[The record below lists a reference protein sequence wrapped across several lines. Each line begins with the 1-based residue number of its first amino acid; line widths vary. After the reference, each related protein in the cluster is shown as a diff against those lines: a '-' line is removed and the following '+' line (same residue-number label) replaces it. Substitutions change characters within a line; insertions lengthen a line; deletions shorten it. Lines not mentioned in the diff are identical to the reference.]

1 MELTPRRAA
10 ILGALLLLVP
20 GMLVAQS
27 NEQIDRLL
35 SQDPA
40 QLGQA
45 AYLVLT
51 AAGLIEEDSSP
62 GEALV
67 AAQERGIV
75 SAEGQVDDPLQFG
88 EFAYMLTDSF
98 GVSGGLMYRL
108 IPGPRYAAR
117 EVVYQGWS
125 RSRRAP
131 REELSGDAVARI
143 MSVYLNQEGG
153 AR

>member
-1 MELTPRRAA
+1 MVLTRRHAV
-10 ILGALLLLVP
+10 ILGAFLLLVP
-20 GMLVAQS
+20 GALFAQS

-40 QLGQA
+40 QVGQA

-51 AAGLIEEDSSP
+51 AAGLIEEDSSA

-67 AAQERGIV
+67 AAQERGLV
-75 SAEGQVDDPLQFG
+75 SAQGQVDDPLQFG
-88 EFAYMLTDSF
+88 QFAYMLTDSF

-125 RSRRAP
+125 RTRRAP
-131 REELSGDAVARI
+131 GEKLSGDTVVRI
-143 MSVYLNQEGG
+143 MSVYLNEEGG
-153 AR
+153 AQ

>member
-1 MELTPRRAA
+1 MVPTRRHAV
-10 ILGALLLLVP
+10 ILGVILLLVP
-20 GMLVAQS
+20 GALFAQS
-27 NEQIDRLL
+27 NEEIDRLL
-35 SQDPA
+35 SQEPA

-62 GEALV
+62 GEALA

-75 SAEGQVDDPLQFG
+75 SAEGQVDDPLRFG

-131 REELSGDAVARI
+131 GETLSGESAVRI
-143 MSVYLNQEGG
+143 MSVYINQEGG
-153 AR
+153 VQ

>member
-1 MELTPRRAA
+1 MVLTRRHAV
-10 ILGALLLLVP
+10 ILGALLLILP
-20 GMLVAQS
+20 GALFAQS

-40 QLGQA
+40 QVGQA

-51 AAGLIEEDSSP
+51 AAGLIEEDSSA

-67 AAQERGIV
+67 AAQERGLV
-75 SAEGQVDDPLQFG
+75 SAQGQVDDPLQFG
-88 EFAYMLTDSF
+88 QFAYMLTDSF

-131 REELSGDAVARI
+131 GEEISGNVVARI
-143 MSVYLNQEGG
+143 VSVYLNQEGG

>member
-1 MELTPRRAA
+1 MNQIRRRAV
-10 ILGALLLLVP
+10 ILGTLLLFIP
-20 GMLVAQS
+20 GILLAQS
-27 NEQIDRLL
+27 NDEIDRLL

-40 QLGQA
+40 QAGQT

-51 AAGLIEEDSSP
+51 AAEVIDDTTTP
-62 GEALV
+62 GQALV
-67 AAQERGIV
+67 AAQERGLL
-75 SAEGQVDDPLQFG
+75 SEEARVDDAVRFG
-88 EFAYMLTDSF
+88 EFAYLLTDSF
-98 GVSGGLMYRL
+98 GIPGGLMYRL

-131 REELSGDAVARI
+131 GEELSGNAAVRI

>member
-1 MELTPRRAA
+1 MVPTRWRAA
-10 ILGALLLLVP
+10 ILVTLLLFVS
-20 GMLVAQS
+20 GMLSAQS
-27 NEQIDRLL
+27 NQEIDRLL
-35 SQDPA
+35 AQDPA
-40 QLGQA
+40 QLGHV

-51 AAGLIEEDSSP
+51 AAGIVEEGASP
-62 GEALV
+62 GEALT
-67 AAQERGIV
+67 AAQQRNLLP
-75 SAEGQVDDPLQFG
+75 AEARVVDAVQFG
-88 EFAYMLTDSF
+88 QFSYLLTDSF
-98 GVSGGLMYRL
+98 GVPGGLMYRL

-131 REELSGDAVARI
+131 GEELSGDAVARI